1 MLWCLQT
8 LFYPQNTKK
17 NMKPTLPVSE
27 TASKRAIS
35 SNSMFLIIFVV
46 AIFGLLSRSRHAI
59 VEFK

>member
-1 MLWCLQT
+1 
-8 LFYPQNTKK
+8 
-17 NMKPTLPVSE
+17 MKPTLPVSE
-27 TASKRAIS
+27 TASKRAIN